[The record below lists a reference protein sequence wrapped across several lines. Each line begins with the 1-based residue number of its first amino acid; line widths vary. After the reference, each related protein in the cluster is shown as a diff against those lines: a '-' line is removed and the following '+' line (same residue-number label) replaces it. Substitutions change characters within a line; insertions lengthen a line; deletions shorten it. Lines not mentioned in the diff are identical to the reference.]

1 MVLRS
6 RFKSDFD
13 ENTNRGNKNNQK
25 KDHMINT
32 QEQPNIAKVYVRVFY
47 QAHKNLL
54 HIITP

>member
-13 ENTNRGNKNNQK
+13 ENRNRGNKNNQK

-47 QAHKNLL
+47 QAHK
-54 HIITP
+54 TCFT

>member
-13 ENTNRGNKNNQK
+13 ENTNRGNKNK
-25 KDHMINT
+25 KKNDHMINT

-54 HIITP
+54 HLITP